1 MVVLPG
7 QGAIWTVAA
16 QRGPFPG
23 ITSRTSTT
31 TKDQGAACHG
41 GQVCTPEHAGE
52 VTAGAGTQMAGSG
65 Y

>member
-1 MVVLPG
+1 M
-7 QGAIWTVAA
+7 
-16 QRGPFPG
+16 
-23 ITSRTSTT
+23 TSRTSTT